1 MNLSNDIFALFQIIF
16 SVIVLANAKPSSDY
30 SEPPTL
36 DDSNVSASDDS
47 EESPNENANHPIG
60 IYTKYPDDPNDSYKL
75 PESAEIPLDD
85 DDTRVKRSVTQNQTD
100 SAVDTSEHAADS
112 SNDTKTVEP
121 TKVPLSGLISSIESD
136 LVFQAQQVNAHLRAL
151 RTIPDTVDEDS
162 SKENSTSTDDSVDVN
177 KNFFEGL
184 FNFTRPLRETE
195 DKDIKI
201 PLGGLINA
209 VESSLVNSAQNFKEP
224 VQSKR
229 DVAVE
234 NDSNSNETHRINRDC
249 ATDDQESIKQPNI
262 QVQALSA
269 SNAVQNLNLLSP
281 ITFKPT
287 SEAASVDDV
296 TLADEDGI
304 STTETTSIHKTDLT
318 VVDGSKGTSL
328 IPGSDNKLAHVQ
340 HQEISKT
347 IFSSNLAIFPT
358 IRPKSINAPLP
369 QFTTTEQPD
378 IETTVA
384 VQSTTAA
391 KKTELQ
397 LKHEQLLQKAQELK
411 EKFAEIQADPVILS
425 QF

>member
-1 MNLSNDIFALFQIIF
+1 M
-16 SVIVLANAKPSSDY
+16 LANAKPSSDY
-30 SEPPTL
+30 SEPPTV

-60 IYTKYPDDPNDSYKL
+60 IYTKYPDDPNDSYKV

-100 SAVDTSEHAADS
+100 SAVDTSEHEANS
-112 SNDTKTVEP
+112 SNDTKTFEP

-136 LVFQAQQVNAHLRAL
+136 LVSQAQQVNAHLRAL
-151 RTIPDTVDEDS
+151 RTIPDTVDEDN

-201 PLGGLINA
+201 PLRGLVNA

-224 VQSKR
+224 TQTKR
-229 DVAVE
+229 DIAVE
-234 NDSNSNETHRINRDC
+234 YDSNSNETYRINRDC

-287 SEAASVDDV
+287 SEATSVDDG

-318 VVDGSKGTSL
+318 VVDASKGTSL

-340 HQEISKT
+340 YQEISKS

-358 IRPKSINAPLP
+358 IPPKSINAPLP

-397 LKHEQLLQKAQELK
+397 LKHEQLLQRAQELK